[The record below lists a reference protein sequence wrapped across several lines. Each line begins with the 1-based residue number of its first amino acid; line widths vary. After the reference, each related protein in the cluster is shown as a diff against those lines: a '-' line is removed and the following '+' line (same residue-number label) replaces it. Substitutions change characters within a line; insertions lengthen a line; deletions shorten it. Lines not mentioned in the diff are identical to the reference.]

1 MKKLFGAMSAAFV
14 YFCIGQTLALFV
26 LVGALV
32 AKGLLTHDKLEQ
44 IAAVMQ
50 GVDLREVTESIDE
63 ARTKAKL
70 PQPSLQDVA
79 AARAL
84 KSRDLEL
91 REQELRNQL
100 NLIRQEQSK
109 LTSEA
114 DRYQKV
120 QTDFEVR
127 LKNLREGVIATNLE
141 NARIILENMKPKQAK
156 EQIQRMLTD
165 GEMKQAVSLM
175 SAMPVEKR
183 AKIVTEFKTD
193 KESEEL
199 AEMLR
204 LIRAGEPEVTLI
216 DETQKNLSRAGT

>member
-1 MKKLFGAMSAAFV
+1 MKKLFGALSAAFV

-32 AKGLLTHDKLEQ
+32 AKGLVTHDKLEQ

-63 ARTKAKL
+63 ARAKAKL

>member
-63 ARTKAKL
+63 ARAKAKL

>member
-1 MKKLFGAMSAAFV
+1 MKKLFGALSAAFV
-14 YFCIGQTLALFV
+14 YFCVGQTLALFV

-32 AKGLLTHDKLEQ
+32 AKGLVTHDKLEQ

-63 ARTKAKL
+63 ARAKAKL

>member
-1 MKKLFGAMSAAFV
+1 MKKLFGALSAAFV

-32 AKGLLTHDKLEQ
+32 AKGLVTHDKLEQ

-63 ARTKAKL
+63 ARAKAKL

-127 LKNLREGVIATNLE
+127 LKNLREGSIAANLE

>member
-1 MKKLFGAMSAAFV
+1 MGKLIGMFSAAFV
-14 YFCIGQTLALFV
+14 YFCVGQTLALLV
-26 LVGALV
+26 IVGALV
-32 AKGLLTHDKLEQ
+32 AKGHFSHDKLEQ
-44 IAAVMQ
+44 IVAVVQ
-50 GVDLREVTESIDE
+50 GVNLREVQHGIDE
-63 ARTKAKL
+63 ARAQANL

-84 KSRDLEL
+84 KARDLEL

-100 NLIRQEQSK
+100 NLIRQEQIK
-109 LTSEA
+109 LTNEA
-114 DRYQKV
+114 ERHQQI
-120 QTDFEVR
+120 QTDFEAR
-127 LKNLREGVIATNLE
+127 LKNLREGAIAANLE
-141 NARIILENMKPKQAK
+141 NARIILENMKAKQAK
-156 EQIQRMLTD
+156 EQIQRMLD
-165 GEMKQAVSLM
+165 EGEMKQAVVLL

-216 DETQKNLSRAGT
+216 DETNKNLSRSGT

>member
-1 MKKLFGAMSAAFV
+1 MKKLFGALSAAFV

-32 AKGLLTHDKLEQ
+32 AKGLVTNDKLEQ

-63 ARTKAKL
+63 ARAKAKL

>member
-1 MKKLFGAMSAAFV
+1 MKKLFGAFSAAFV

-32 AKGLLTHDKLEQ
+32 AKGLVTHDKLEQ

-63 ARTKAKL
+63 ARAKAKL

-127 LKNLREGVIATNLE
+127 LKNLREGSIAANLE